1 MGKTVFLSQIDLS
14 TETIA
19 DRRID
24 DVLFGETYETAE
36 KSDYAILLGTSP
48 EYAAAR
54 AEIAAAFYR
63 AGGTEHIIAS
73 GAAVADKSVTE
84 AAFLR
89 DELIKRGV
97 PQSAIIEEASAY
109 DTIQNMT
116 CSLTE
121 MCKRCDIMQVKTVTV
136 ITEPFHMRRSL
147 RLARLLLPQF
157 IAVRGFTQG
166 AARQREAWKT
176 DGRLR
181 ECVKTEML
189 ILRDLIAKGR
199 MEDIAL

>member
-1 MGKTVFLSQIDLS
+1 MKKTVFLSQIDLS
-14 TETIA
+14 DEAVA
-19 DRRID
+19 DARID
-24 DVLFGETYETAE
+24 GVLFDEAYETAE

-48 EYAAAR
+48 EFAAAR
-54 AEIAAAFYR
+54 AEIAAAYYR

-73 GAAVADKSVTE
+73 GAAVSDKSVTE
-84 AAFLR
+84 AAFMR

-97 PQSAIIEEASAY
+97 PQSAVIEEANAY

-136 ITEPFHMRRSL
+136 ITEPFHMKRSL
-147 RLARLLLPQF
+147 HLARLLLPQF

-166 AARQREAWKT
+166 VARQREAWRT

-181 ECVKTEML
+181 ECVKTEIR
-189 ILRDLIAKGR
+189 ILRELIAKGR
-199 MEDIAL
+199 VEDIAL